1 MTIFLSLIIIVFC
14 ILQIILFFK
23 IWGMT
28 NNVNTISEFV
38 YSIACAQ
45 EELSDKQKETK
56 MDNTK
61 LFATINAD
69 KKNAD
74 VILRTHIV
82 NEFIAIIKSIEKQI
96 EGNIK
101 INYNGEYI
109 TPNAYVEMQYKS
121 VKDKYS
127 KFYKAI
133 GKELP
138 QDIASLSVESYM
150 SVIN

>member
-1 MTIFLSLIIIVFC
+1 MEILLSLITIISS
-14 ILQIILFFK
+14 ILSIILFFK

-28 NNVNTISEFV
+28 NNVNTINELV
-38 YSIACAQ
+38 YSIANVQ
-45 EELSDKQKETK
+45 EELSKKQEETK

-61 LFATINAD
+61 LFATINSD
-69 KKNAD
+69 KNNAD
-74 VILRTHIV
+74 IILRTLIV
-82 NEFIAIIKSIEKQI
+82 NEFIAIIKSVEKQI
-96 EGNIK
+96 EENIK

-109 TPNAYVEMQYKS
+109 TPNIYVEMQYKS

-138 QDIASLSVESYM
+138 QDIATLSVDTYM
-150 SVIN
+150 SVIK

>member
-1 MTIFLSLIIIVFC
+1 MEILLPIISIVSSVLS
-14 ILQIILFFK
+14 IILFFK
-23 IWGMT
+23 VWKMT
-28 NNVNTISEFV
+28 NDVNSISEFV
-38 YSIACAQ
+38 YSIACIQ
-45 EELSDKQKETK
+45 EELSNKQKESK

-69 KKNAD
+69 KNNAD
-74 VILRTHIV
+74 VILRTLIV
-82 NEFIAIIKSIEKQI
+82 NEFIAIIKTVEKQV
-96 EGNIK
+96 EENIK

-109 TPNAYVEMQYKS
+109 TPNAYVEIQYKS

-138 QDIASLSVESYM
+138 QDIASLSADSYM
-150 SVIN
+150 SVIK

>member
-1 MTIFLSLIIIVFC
+1 MAIFVAIFTVISSILS
-14 ILQIILFFK
+14 IILFFK

-28 NNVNTISEFV
+28 NNVNTINELV
-38 YSIACAQ
+38 YSIANVQ
-45 EELSDKQKETK
+45 EELSKKQEETK

-61 LFATINAD
+61 LFATINSD
-69 KKNAD
+69 KNNAD
-74 VILRTHIV
+74 IILRTLIV
-82 NEFIAIIKSIEKQI
+82 NEFIAIIKSVEKQI
-96 EGNIK
+96 EENIK

-109 TPNAYVEMQYKS
+109 TPNIYVEMQYKS

-138 QDIASLSVESYM
+138 QDIATLSVDTYM
-150 SVIN
+150 SVIK